1 MSSPSNFS
9 ITDAVITSHISGE
22 LQTTTNM
29 MERLHLSGTVIRNQF
44 LIMPGGVAGSHV
56 LYLLDNK
63 KLFSKLVQYIDFFL
77 Q

>member
-1 MSSPSNFS
+1 
-9 ITDAVITSHISGE
+9 
-22 LQTTTNM
+22 
-29 MERLHLSGTVIRNQF
+29 MERLRLSGTVIRNQF